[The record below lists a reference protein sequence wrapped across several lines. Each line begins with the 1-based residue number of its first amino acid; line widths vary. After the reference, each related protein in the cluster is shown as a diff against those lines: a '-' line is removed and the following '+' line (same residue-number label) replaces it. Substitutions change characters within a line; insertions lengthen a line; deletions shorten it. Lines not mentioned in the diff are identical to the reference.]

1 LIWTEDKTLFAMP
14 SIDQWDALFNWRGR
28 TWGAEEMC
36 MSMGGVCLED
46 VLLSLEKGRS
56 AVEMT
61 EANWS

>member
-1 LIWTEDKTLFAMP
+1 ML